1 MDIQGEID
9 RLLRKGQD
17 SLNALDLR
25 AALEVFLQALE
36 LDSKNSEVHY
46 FLGIT
51 YARLENYEKSI
62 MHLQSVLDSELAYIN
77 KVHTQMVLGYIYTL
91 REEYE
96 KALNLF
102 QSIVEAGFQNAQ
114 AYAAIGYIMD
124 RRGNFKEAVMNLYR
138 ALDLDSE
145 NANAHN
151 SLGYLYA
158 EANLNL
164 EEALSECEK
173 AVALDQNNPAY
184 LDSMGWVYYKLGKIG
199 MAKSYLRK
207 ALKMAPENEEI
218 KIHLKRVSEGG

>member
-1 MDIQGEID
+1 MDIQSEID
-9 RLLRKGQD
+9 RLLREGQD
-17 SLNALDLR
+17 ELNAHNLH
-25 AALEVFLQALE
+25 AALDVFLQALE
-36 LDSKNSEVHY
+36 LDSQNSEVHY

-51 YARLENYEKSI
+51 YARLEYYEKSI
-62 MHLQSVLDSELAYIN
+62 THLQSVLDSELAYIN

-91 REEYE
+91 QEEYE

-138 ALDLDSE
+138 ALELDPE

-151 SLGYLYA
+151 SLGYLYT

-164 EEALSECEK
+164 EEALSECKK

-199 MAKSYLRK
+199 LAKSYLRK

-218 KIHLKRVSEGG
+218 KSHLKTVSEGG